1 MLNVNYGK
9 NKELLLKCKKL
20 REYSYFVDTVR
31 KFSKKFD
38 FSTAVD
44 KAVDKCI
51 KEEVLDDILKKY
63 RVEVKSMLLTE
74 FDEEREWKL
83 IAEGFRELGFDEG
96 KKEIIKTMLSNGL
109 SQKDILKFAGI
120 SETEFNQ
127 IMNS

>member
-1 MLNVNYGK
+1 M
-9 NKELLLKCKKL
+9 LKCKKL

-31 KFSKKFD
+31 KFSRKFD

-51 KEEVLDDILKKY
+51 EEDVLSDLLQKY
-63 RVEVKSMLLTE
+63 RAEVKSMLLTE

-96 KKEIIKTMLSNGL
+96 IEKGKKEIIKTMLSNGAT
-109 SQKDILKFAGI
+109 KETILKYVGI

-127 IMNS
+127 IALLPS

>member
-1 MLNVNYGK
+1 MV
-9 NKELLLKCKKL
+9 KCKKL

-31 KFSKKFD
+31 KFSKNYD

-63 RVEVKSMLLTE
+63 RAEVKSMLLTE
-74 FDEEREWKL
+74 FDEEREWKH

-96 KKEIIKTMLSNGL
+96 VEKGKEEGIKSVVKNMVLKGKSKLEIIDLT
-109 SQKDILKFAGI
+109 GI
-120 SETEFNQ
+120 TNEEYEKLIN
-127 IMNS
+127 

>member
-1 MLNVNYGK
+1 MLNVNYGR
-9 NKELLLKCKKL
+9 NKELLVKCKKL

-31 KFSKKFD
+31 KFSKKYN

-63 RVEVKSMLLTE
+63 RAEVKSMLLTE

-83 IAEGFRELGFDEG
+83 IAEGFREIGFDEG
-96 KKEIIKTMLSNGL
+96 KKEGIKSIVKNMV
-109 SQKDILKFAGI
+109 
-120 SETEFNQ
+120 
-127 IMNS
+127 